1 MWGGGGGAGQREV
14 SWEFKRSVSPKSI
27 ISPLVLL
34 TILSVLDQCTRL
46 SQLANSLF
54 KVEK

>member
-1 MWGGGGGAGQREV
+1 MGGGGGTGQREV